1 MGVSGFNP
9 SFLVGIESVRQAHES
24 PLVKLA
30 GRRLTEF
37 ALVRFVE
44 DGDWFADCPVVLD
57 FDGVQ
62 VEVCHSKFDELAI
75 GWDTIDTE
83 ASITGWEWSEFTPRW
98 SHRDEYLEPFVGQE
112 LREVA
117 LLEWRPA
124 EPNRDLAAGSVT
136 VEFVFAGGCL
146 RIANGLDENRI
157 ETGDALPEYVR
168 HRLDR

>member
-1 MGVSGFNP
+1 M
-9 SFLVGIESVRQAHES
+9 
-24 PLVKLA
+24 KLA

-44 DGDWFADCPVVLD
+44 DGDWFAECPVVLD

-83 ASITGWEWSEFTPRW
+83 ASITGWEWSEFTPLW
-98 SHRDEYLEPFVGQE
+98 SHRDECLEPFVGQE
-112 LREVA
+112 LREVV

-124 EPNRDLAAGSVT
+124 EPNRDLAAGAVT
-136 VEFVFAGGCL
+136 VEFVFAGDCS

-157 ETGDALPEYVR
+157 ETGEASPEYVR